1 MSLCGSQQIVENF
14 SRDGIPDHLTC
25 LLRNLYAGQEPMVR
39 TEHGITDWFK
49 IGKGVPQSCTLS
61 PCLFNLYASCKM
73 PGWVSHKLES
83 DCWDKY
89 QQPQIWRWY
98 HSNGRKSRGTKE
110 PLDEGEKGE
119 WKSQLKTQHSKNW
132 IHSIQSHHFM
142 AIKGEKVGAVTD
154 YFFLGSKI
162 TADGDS
168 SLELKDACSLE
179 GKLWQTQTAY

>member
-1 MSLCGSQQIVENF
+1 MEVIWIWISS
-14 SRDGIPDHLTC
+14 
-25 LLRNLYAGQEPMVR
+25 
-39 TEHGITDWFK
+39 
-49 IGKGVPQSCTLS
+49 
-61 PCLFNLYASCKM
+61 
-73 PGWVSHKLES
+73 
-83 DCWDKY
+83 
-89 QQPQIWRWY
+89 PQIWRWY

-162 TADGDS
+162 TADGDCS
-168 SLELKDACSLE
+168 HKIKRYLLLRRKAMINLDCVLKSRDITLSTKVHIAKVMVFPVVMYWCKSWTRKKAE
-179 GKLWQTQTAY
+179 GKRIDALWIVVLEKTLESTERRSN